1 MKKLSDLEESINVHS
16 NNLNLPTIFQASQ
29 VNRTTNNHLRLLNDI
44 TVLCLYY
51 KLTITIKNK

>member
-29 VNRTTNNHLRLLNDI
+29 VNHTTNNHLRLLNDI
-44 TVLCLYY
+44 TVLCCSFSS
-51 KLTITIKNK
+51 